1 MTVTKLPF
9 EWHHPDDVKNR
20 VDEVALTTTTIA
32 TVVSLMAS
40 ALIAVVRGADHN
52 EEVGDDR

>member
-9 EWHHPDDVKNR
+9 EWHHPGDVKK
-20 VDEVALTTTTIA
+20 VGEVALETKTIEA
-32 TVVSLMAS
+32 VVALMAH
-40 ALIAVVRGADHN
+40 AMIAVVRDAGHT